1 MDLGEQMTV
10 TRDVQIEA
18 NNREDPIQKQ
28 KNCILNLESLISFN
42 HQISWFRKQKA
53 RVDLSFQSVW
63 EIELTRGTL

>member
-42 HQISWFRKQKA
+42 HQIS
-53 RVDLSFQSVW
+53 
-63 EIELTRGTL
+63 